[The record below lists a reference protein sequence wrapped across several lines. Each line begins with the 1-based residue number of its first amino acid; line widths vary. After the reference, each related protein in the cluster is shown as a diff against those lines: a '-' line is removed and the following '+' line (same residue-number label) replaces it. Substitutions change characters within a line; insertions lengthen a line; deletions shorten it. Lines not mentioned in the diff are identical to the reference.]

1 MWLGFDSHEAVY
13 LLLLRGTCT
22 RLLSLTTVCA
32 LYCALLTADG
42 SRWRTFI
49 CLYGMHFP
57 WLCLGYS
64 VRQRRRGKRPGVLT
78 VKIWC
83 RANQSDALTENASY
97 FGVLLLFSHVAAA
110 FTACWVKVRR
120 WTYSC
125 RLMRQ
130 DGILTQGRIPC
141 TCGAWRKTCYL
152 PPVVL

>member
-13 LLLLRGTCT
+13 LLLLSGTCT
-22 RLLSLTTVCA
+22 RSAESYDSVCTLLCIIDGRWQTLANVHLLVWHAFPLA
-32 LYCALLTADG
+32 L
-42 SRWRTFI
+42 
-49 CLYGMHFP
+49 P
-57 WLCLGYS
+57 WL
-64 VRQRRRGKRPGVLT
+64 QRFHF
-78 VKIWC
+78 
-83 RANQSDALTENASY
+83 S
-97 FGVLLLFSHVAAA
+97 VLLLFSHVAAA
-110 FTACWVKVRR
+110 FTARWVKVGRH